1 MARVQGRIG
10 CIRQVA
16 PLRLKRIQDG
26 TETMFKKSLVAL
38 IMGATALTSTAA
50 FAESHGGSADWRD
63 EVPVFRI
70 GILGGENEADRLRDH
85 ACQQA
90 YLEERLGVPVELYP
104 ASDYAGVLQGLLAGQ
119 LEFAGL
125 GSSGYAGIYLQDP
138 EAVEPL
144 YTVMQVDG
152 SLGYYSVMYTRAD
165 SGIESLADMEG
176 HSLAFADPN
185 STSGYL
191 VPSYELANE
200 EGLNMDTYFS
210 QTGFGGGHEQA
221 VVAVLNGQYDAGVTW
236 TSGVGN
242 YDEGYSRGNLRSMVD
257 RGMLDMNEIRVL
269 WQSNLITNGPRVI
282 RSDVPQELKDL
293 VMGAMMQLQVQD
305 RECFDA
311 INDGESLGY
320 WPINHDFYTPII
332 NMRREAASNR

>member
-1 MARVQGRIG
+1 
-10 CIRQVA
+10 
-16 PLRLKRIQDG
+16 
-26 TETMFKKSLVAL
+26 MFKPTMAALV
-38 IMGATALTSTAA
+38 MGATALTSTAA
-50 FAESHGGSADWRD
+50 LAQEADWRD

-70 GILGGENEADRLRDH
+70 GLLGGENEADRLRDH
-85 ACQQA
+85 ACQEA
-90 YLEERLGVPVELYP
+90 YLEERLGVDVELFP
-104 ASDYAGVLQGLLAGQ
+104 ASDYAGVMQGLLAGQ

-125 GSSGYAGIYLQDP
+125 GSSGYAGLYLQDA

-191 VPSYELANE
+191 VPNYELSAE
-200 EGLNMDTYFS
+200 EGLNMNEFFS
-210 QTGFGGGHEQA
+210 TTGFGGGHEQA

-236 TSGVGN
+236 TSGVGA
-242 YDEGYSRGNLRSMVD
+242 YDEGFSRGNLRSMVD
-257 RGMLDMNEIRVL
+257 RGMLDMDEIRII

-282 RSDVPQELKDL
+282 RADLPQELKDL
-293 VMGAMMQLQVQD
+293 VMGAMMQLQTTD
-305 RECFDA
+305 RACFDA
-311 INDGESLGY
+311 INDGESMGY
-320 WPINHDFYTPII
+320 WPINHEFYEPII
-332 NMRREAASNR
+332 NMRRELEAVR